1 MRLLGVVMGLSW
13 LSACGGGDRAPPP
26 PPVFSYNGSQPFPAV
41 VGEAIALTPA
51 VTGSI
56 DGYVVSPELPAGLM
70 LNGRTGVISGTPTRA
85 SEAATFA
92 ITATCRGG
100 HNTFPLVLSV
110 TEPPSHLSYPNPVE
124 GTVGAALT
132 PLTPRIAGTVEHYAV
147 TPPLP
152 AGVILDSRSGLIT
165 GTPSVARTLAPYT
178 ITASSQAGNTSFI
191 FLLAVAA
198 PSPGSNH

>member
-1 MRLLGVVMGLSW
+1 MRLVGVFIGMTW
-13 LSACGGGDRAPPP
+13 LSACGNGAQPTLPPAL
-26 PPVFSYNGSQPFPAV
+26 SYNGSQPFSAV

-51 VTGSI
+51 VSRSI
-56 DGYVVSPELPAGLM
+56 DGYVVSPELPSGLV
-70 LNGRTGVISGTPTRA
+70 LNGLTGVISGTPTRA

-92 ITATCRGG
+92 ITATYRGG
-100 HNTFPLVLSV
+100 LSTFPLVLSV
-110 TEPPSHLSYPNPVE
+110 TEPPSHLSYPSPAK

-132 PLTPRIAGTVEHYAV
+132 PLSPSIAGTVEHYSV
-147 TPPLP
+147 TPALP
-152 AGVILDSRSGLIT
+152 AGVILDNRSGLIT